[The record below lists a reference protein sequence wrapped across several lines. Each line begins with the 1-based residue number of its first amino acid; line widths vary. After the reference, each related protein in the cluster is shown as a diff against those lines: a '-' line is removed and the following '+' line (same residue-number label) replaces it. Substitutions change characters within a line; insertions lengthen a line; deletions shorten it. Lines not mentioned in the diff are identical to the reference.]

1 MKIINS
7 LKFSISSIIFLSTL
21 SLTIAASYP
30 TDLNYVTR
38 IPCNSTLFHDF
49 HPSNSTRKAKI
60 SKQNC
65 CVSLLSIFGI
75 GLAEHLKKT
84 TLFQLP
90 NLPTSVSCLHDF
102 QSKLDFLSLLNDVV
116 SLCFELTQFVITPD
130 LSGEIQTTKDWVAKL
145 GQSTVLDQCCKAD
158 LGDLTA
164 CDTCLHTGNEVH
176 SRLMAI
182 DGNHSHGTDCFD
194 FIVLYATGIANE
206 FGPESDGTVTCA
218 FA

>member
-1 MKIINS
+1 M
-7 LKFSISSIIFLSTL
+7 
-21 SLTIAASYP
+21 
-30 TDLNYVTR
+30 DLNYVTR

-102 QSKLDFLSLLNDVV
+102 HSKLDFLSLLNDVV
-116 SLCFELTQFVITPD
+116 SLCFEPTQFVITPD
-130 LSGEIQTTKDWVAKL
+130 LF
-145 GQSTVLDQCCKAD
+145 AD
-158 LGDLTA
+158 LGDLMA
-164 CDTCLHTGNEVH
+164 CDTCLHTGNKVH